1 MDVKQRKTTHS
12 ILQYKFGG
20 KECQEEFD
28 INTYDFGA
36 RNYDPALGRWMN
48 IDPLAEMMRRHSPY
62 NYAFDNPV
70 YFIDP
75 DGMMPS
81 GLGGQLG
88 LTDMSIDFGAGNE
101 TGALKSDGGGDKI
114 IITGND
120 NKKAAK
126 ELNKTTSI
134 DIKMDKEGVLSATG
148 KAANEY
154 EQNLLD
160 AINSD
165 DININL
171 KTVNQEVIA
180 IDGVKGEMSV
190 GAYGGSS
197 IKDGKVEALQ
207 YVNMDHTE
215 KVENGGGPKQ
225 GNLVGHE
232 AVEAWKA
239 AHENGGITKAYSPAG
254 DAAYNKAHNE
264 TISILP
270 SVPESSV
277 VFIGTA
283 KYINFNGSS
292 KPIKLN

>member
-190 GAYGGSS
+190 GAYGGSKQIMDNIAPTGS
-197 IKDGKVEALQ
+197 IYQAGTLSGNPLAMTAGIEMLKLLSASSIYDDLERKS
-207 YVNMDHTE
+207 E
-215 KVENGGGPKQ
+215 K
-225 GNLVGHE
+225 LC
-232 AVEAWKA
+232 
-239 AHENGGITKAYSPAG
+239 AG
-254 DAAYNKAHNE
+254 FKSN
-264 TISILP
+264 
-270 SVPESSV
+270 V
-277 VFIGTA
+277 
-283 KYINFNGSS
+283 
-292 KPIKLN
+292 IKN